1 MRKSTSFGIGWSV
14 LVVCLLSLPA
24 IAQTGQKDPQSPKS
38 QKPMEKQSKG
48 MMEAVTQRQMRDLY
62 HGWTTGEGIWSADE
76 KELLKKAIAGTNDPK
91 QDMMTLAKAG
101 MVPRDMVQ
109 RWLQLQGEM
118 KNKIAQVNVLLE
130 IAQEKEDGE
139 SVTRCQKLL
148 AKVYDIQ
155 ERTMKLRLAE
165 ARLKIKHD
173 NPSLVGT
180 ASGGLLMDNPD
191 KKDEKK

>member
-1 MRKSTSFGIGWSV
+1 MRSARSFGIGWSCV
-14 LVVCLLSLPA
+14 FCCFIAVTAV
-24 IAQTGQKDPQSPKS
+24 AQTQPKDPASLADTKAMKNQN
-38 QKPMEKQSKG
+38 QG
-48 MMEAVTQRQMRDLY
+48 IMEAVTQRQMRDLY

-76 KELLKKAIAGTNDPK
+76 KELLRRAIAGTNNPK

-109 RWLQLQGEM
+109 RWLQLQGKM
-118 KNKIAQVNVLLE
+118 NNTTAQLDVLLE
-130 IAQEKEDGE
+130 IAEAREDVE
-139 SVTRCQKLL
+139 SIARCRKLL
-148 AKVYDIQ
+148 AKVNDIA

-180 ASGGLLMDNPD
+180 ASGGLMMDNPD
-191 KKDEKK
+191 KDEKK

>member
-1 MRKSTSFGIGWSV
+1 MRNSRTFGIGWGV
-14 LVVCLLSLPA
+14 FLCCMTALPLM
-24 IAQTGQKDPQSPKS
+24 AQTPSKDPGPQTDTDA
-38 QKPMEKQSKG
+38 MDKQSKG
-48 MMEAVTQRQMRDLY
+48 IMEAVTQRQMRDLY

-76 KELLKKAIAGTNDPK
+76 KELLRRAIAGTNNPK

-109 RWLQLQGEM
+109 RWLQLQGEL
-118 KNKIAQVNVLLE
+118 KNRLAQVSVLME
-130 IAQEKEDGE
+130 IAEENEDDE
-139 SVTRCQKLL
+139 SLARCRKLL
-148 AKVYDIQ
+148 ARVSDIT

-180 ASGGLLMDNPD
+180 ASGGLMMDNPD
-191 KKDEKK
+191 KDEEK